1 MISSPQEIEQ
11 NAVAIANWVV
21 YNGRPFVL
29 PTDDG
34 KRMYLTVLNEDQ
46 MKFLNTT
53 VTAMADAE
61 APKVT
66 EE

>member
-34 KRMYLTVLNEDQ
+34 KRMYLAVLNEDQ
-46 MKFLNTT
+46 MRALNTP
-53 VTAMADAE
+53 VIADAKKPE
-61 APKVT
+61 PA